1 MTIDR
6 NRLLEALA
14 AVLAEHP
21 RLPMEQ
27 VAQAV
32 GVSRATLH
40 RLFPS
45 RDAVVCAVLEYAL
58 EVAMQAIDRADL
70 ERGPADQAL
79 ARLVAESVPQGSL
92 HLFLATDR
100 GERCGASAAADER
113 WEPHRQRLLAMF
125 RRGQEEGVF
134 RVDLPARWML
144 DATGALLVA
153 SAESVRAG
161 RLAPASVTESVLGVL
176 LDGTRR
182 RSG

>member
-1 MTIDR
+1 VTIDR
-6 NRLLEALA
+6 ERLLEALA

-21 RLPMEQ
+21 RLPMAQ
-27 VAQAV
+27 VAQGV

-40 RLFPS
+40 RMFPS
-45 RDAVVCAVLEYAL
+45 RDAVVCAVLEHAL
-58 EVAMQAIDRADL
+58 EAGMRTIERADL

-79 ARLVAESVPQGSL
+79 ERLVCASVPRISL

-100 GERCGASAAADER
+100 GERCGASAAASER
-113 WEPHRQRLLAMF
+113 WEPHRRRLVALF

-134 RVDLPARWML
+134 RVDLSAQWML
-144 DATGALLVA
+144 DAMGALLFA

-161 RLAPASVTESVLGVL
+161 RLAQADLLAAVLGLL